1 MTHTT
6 YAILRTLAV
15 LIAASFALSLA
26 SCSDYPRIYTV
37 KTEVSSNQE
46 VVRTPQLTSVEEL
59 RETNNKPGPRV
70 HTKESTHDFG
80 LMDPLTMGSHTF
92 RIRNVG
98 DEPLQ
103 VQQGPTTCK
112 CTLSKLSGDSIEPGE
127 EVRVTVK
134 WNSGKDAMYTHS
146 ATVFTNDPRQKAV
159 TFTIRGKVRAL
170 FRCDPPELVFSRV
183 APGERATASAVVY
196 SQVWHD
202 FSIEN
207 IASTLKGVEWE
218 TTKLSGDTLI
228 EADVKSAYRVDV
240 VLPDDLAEGYF
251 NGALRIAGRGAES
264 DQPAAT
270 DNLPSIESEDG
281 THSRNSA
288 HCEVAL
294 QGKVLR
300 RLSVYGPTIMTS
312 GVVDMGRL
320 KEGTGKTVKLLL
332 KVRDTDVELKVR
344 EVETTPG
351 FLQVRVEPHQ
361 SRSKKQLGLYHLYI
375 EVPRD
380 APPFR
385 LPPDRM
391 AQLKIEFDHPRIGCL
406 ELPVD
411 LIIMRKAT

>member
-1 MTHTT
+1 MKSKTL
-6 YAILRTLAV
+6 ANFRTLAA
-15 LIAASFALSLA
+15 LIGCSSALSFS
-26 SCSDYPRIYTV
+26 SCSDHPRIYTV
-37 KTEVSSNQE
+37 ETKVTADQQVI
-46 VVRTPQLTSVEEL
+46 RTPTITSVEEL
-59 RETNNKPGPRV
+59 RDANNHHGPKV
-70 HTKESTHDFG
+70 LAKESTHDFG

-112 CTLSKLSGDSIEPGE
+112 CTLSKLSGDSIKPED

-134 WNSGKDAMYTHS
+134 WNSGNDAMYTHS
-146 ATVFTNDPRQKAV
+146 ATVFTNDPRQNAV
-159 TFTIRGKVRAL
+159 TFTIRGEVRAL

-183 APGERATASAVVY
+183 APGERATASAVIY

-332 KVRDTDVELKVR
+332 KVRDTDIELKVR
-344 EVETTPG
+344 QVKTTPD
-351 FLQVRVEPHQ
+351 FLQVHIEPHKSQ
-361 SRSKKQLGLYHLYI
+361 SNKHLGLYDLYI
-375 EVPRD
+375 EVPQN

-391 AQLKIEFDHPRIGCL
+391 AQLQIEFDHPRIGNL
-406 ELPVD
+406 ELPID
-411 LIIMRKAT
+411 LIISRNAS